1 LSFFRRFFPKRSGS
15 DDLLRNSDFRRHWAA
30 SVFNGFGGYITGL
43 AFPLCAV
50 LLLHASPAE
59 MGILSALTTI
69 PAAILALPSGVILD
83 RNRKLPILLGSKI
96 IQAVSI
102 ASIPVAY
109 WMGLLTIDWM
119 YATALVTGACNI
131 LGGGAEQV
139 FLTNLIGRTRL
150 TDAQSKFAATDS
162 ASRLLAPGI
171 AGLLIQWLTAPYAM
185 VVNAATFIASI
196 ALLRKIAA
204 NDPKPPPSDQHPLR
218 DIGDGCRF
226 IWRHALLRALAFG
239 SAGWHF
245 VFFGYA
251 ALSVLYATRELGM
264 SPGELGAAHVVGG
277 IGVLVSS
284 MLLKSLIARH
294 GPGGTMAIGAG
305 LCTLAF
311 TAMPLIPAGL
321 FGNSAGTTAA
331 ASAVSLVLDCGV
343 MLFLMPYTTL
353 RQKVTPDAYL
363 GRMISTMRFLSSATA
378 PLGALTAGYLAE
390 HFTVRTSMGCMAAGG
405 VILTIA
411 LATSSTVRTVPQNLS
426 GLP

>member
-1 LSFFRRFFPKRSGS
+1 
-15 DDLLRNSDFRRHWAA
+15 
-30 SVFNGFGGYITGL
+30 
-43 AFPLCAV
+43 
-50 LLLHASPAE
+50 
-59 MGILSALTTI
+59 
-69 PAAILALPSGVILD
+69 
-83 RNRKLPILLGSKI
+83 
-96 IQAVSI
+96 
-102 ASIPVAY
+102 
-109 WMGLLTIDWM
+109 
-119 YATALVTGACNI
+119 
-131 LGGGAEQV
+131 
-139 FLTNLIGRTRL
+139 
-150 TDAQSKFAATDS
+150 
-162 ASRLLAPGI
+162 
-171 AGLLIQWLTAPYAM
+171 M

-196 ALLRKIAA
+196 TLLRKIAA

-264 SPGELGAAHVVGG
+264 SPGELGAAHVLGG

-284 MLLKSLIARH
+284 MLLKPLIARH

-311 TAMPLIPAGL
+311 TSMPLIPADL

-331 ASAVSLVLDCGV
+331 ASMVSLVLDCGV
-343 MLFLMPYTTL
+343 MLFLMPYMTL

-390 HFTVRTSMGCMAAGG
+390 HFTVRTSMGCMAVGG
-405 VILTIA
+405 VILTMA
-411 LATSSTVRTVPQNLS
+411 LVASSTVRTVPQNLS
-426 GLP
+426 A